1 MSAHFPSP
9 SKSRNAR
16 SLMWPAMVAILAGS
30 FCASCST
37 TPSVVEAERPRAVMP
52 PVISQERGRAEYL
65 RIAGRPELSTHN
77 LEDWFMVFVATGIRS
92 NGGEWAVVDILVGQP
107 SPSEPQSSSDGVD
120 KFWIWHNYLESYS
133 SRGKCVKITRQAGK
147 EIATTNWAI
156 AGPGRAEVGQ
166 RTLDTGGY
174 VEHTFL
180 GRGSHEKEYIWAVV
194 AVPVHLA
201 EPISPGETLR
211 LRLSDDVCRKYYN
224 GCEIE
229 QECRVEIFGRE

>member
-1 MSAHFPSP
+1 MPINSLQF
-9 SKSRNAR
+9 SKSHAVR
-16 SLMWPAMVAILAGS
+16 SVAGLAATATLAGTFS
-30 FCASCST
+30 ASCST
-37 TPSVVEAERPRAVMP
+37 TPDAVGAERPRAVMP
-52 PVISQERGRAEYL
+52 PVISQDRGRAEYVQ
-65 RIAGRPELSTHN
+65 IAGRPELSTHD
-77 LEDWFMVFVATGIRS
+77 LEDWFMVFVPTGIRS

-120 KFWIWHNYLESYS
+120 LFWIWHNYLESYS
-133 SRGKCVKITRQAGK
+133 SRGRCVKIKRQAGQDV
-147 EIATTNWAI
+147 ATINWAL
-156 AGPGRAEVGQ
+156 AGPARAEVAQ

-174 VEHTFL
+174 VEHHFL

-211 LRLSDDVCRKYYN
+211 LRLSEDVCRKYYN

-229 QECRVEIFGRE
+229 QECRVELLRRE